1 MISAYQIKPKFQQ
14 LLKPL
19 LNLLHKAGVTAN
31 GITWTAILLSAVVG
45 VLFWFFPN
53 GHMLWIFAV
62 ALLVRMALNTLDGM
76 MARKHGMKSVPGEVL
91 NELGDVLSDAVMYLP
106 LVKLTGV
113 NPRWVLSFIFLSLF
127 NEFIGVMMKA
137 ATGLRRYDGPMG
149 KSDRALVTGLTCL
162 MFFFWPGV
170 MVAFDYI
177 FAGTSVLLVASS
189 MTRIKAGLAGK
200 GD

>member
-1 MISAYQIKPKFQQ
+1 
-14 LLKPL
+14 
-19 LNLLHKAGVTAN
+19 
-31 GITWTAILLSAVVG
+31 
-45 VLFWFFPN
+45 
-53 GHMLWIFAV
+53 MLWIFAV

-76 MARKHGMKSVPGEVL
+76 MARKHVMKSVPGEVL

-149 KSDRALVTGLTCL
+149 KSDRAPGYRAHLPALLLLARGNGGLRLHFRGDERIAGCQ
-162 MFFFWPGV
+162 
-170 MVAFDYI
+170 FDDPHKN
-177 FAGTSVLLVASS
+177 
-189 MTRIKAGLAGK
+189 RIGR
-200 GD
+200 